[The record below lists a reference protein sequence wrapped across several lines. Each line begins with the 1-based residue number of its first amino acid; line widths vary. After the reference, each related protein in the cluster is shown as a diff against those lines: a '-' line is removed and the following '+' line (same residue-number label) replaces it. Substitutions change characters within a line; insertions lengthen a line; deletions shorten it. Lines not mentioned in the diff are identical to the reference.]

1 MRIWKIKI
9 VISDIGMGVDSF
21 RLPSYIFVHC
31 PYTGIERKLVPRS
44 KKGEVLI
51 LVGKEWNQAMFLHL
65 KGIAPY
71 MNICSLAL
79 WPTMN
84 SFSCE
89 GLFLCVCG

>member
-21 RLPSYIFVHC
+21 RLSPYIFVHC
-31 PYTGIERKLVPRS
+31 SYTGTERKLVPRS

-65 KGIAPY
+65 KGIDPLQWVWS
-71 MNICSLAL
+71 M
-79 WPTMN
+79 M
-84 SFSCE
+84 
-89 GLFLCVCG
+89 